1 MRQFFTFAE
10 DPSQPD
16 IRTSVNLEFVSRISF
31 ENNVARIHF
40 VEGVTTDVL
49 QVTGD
54 LDINRLRAAVV

>member
-16 IRTSVNLEFVSRISF
+16 IRVSVNLEFVSRISF
-31 ENNVARIHF
+31 ECKVAKIHY

-49 QVTGD
+49 HVKGD
-54 LDINRLRAAVV
+54 SDINRLRAVVT